1 MHWFIS
7 VRTTREWL
15 TGNAKKKEDTC
26 WTWYETQTNKLCDNL
41 FKPYHPPVPLK
52 LPRKTLITLTPTPIP
67 YDNKE
72 KEREREKK
80 IKTRGRWGDRWRD
93 RWRRDR
99 QKKEIFILM
108 FHQKRAS
115 ERLQRETKRLKRM
128 RSADKMVRSQALWNA
143 DSGRRH
149 FNLWLPFHID
159 SPTFVHLS
167 QFRFNI
173 SFSKFRW
180 LIPLCIWFSSIS
192 MILQHQDI
200 NLVPFIM
207 LPGNRSELNLVRWKD
222 INKNKKNKKPLFAT
236 TDAELVCVG
245 LLVFSDWGISKTLN
259 DIPVTRCCL

>member
-1 MHWFIS
+1 M
-7 VRTTREWL
+7 
-15 TGNAKKKEDTC
+15 
-26 WTWYETQTNKLCDNL
+26 
-41 FKPYHPPVPLK
+41 

-93 RWRRDR
+93 RRRRDR

-115 ERLQRETKRLKRM
+115 ERLQRDEKIEE
-128 RSADKMVRSQALWNA
+128 DKMVRSQALWNA

-200 NLVPFIM
+200 N
-207 LPGNRSELNLVRWKD
+207 
-222 INKNKKNKKPLFAT
+222 
-236 TDAELVCVG
+236 
-245 LLVFSDWGISKTLN
+245 
-259 DIPVTRCCL
+259 

>member
-1 MHWFIS
+1 MI
-7 VRTTREWL
+7 T
-15 TGNAKKKEDTC
+15 K
-26 WTWYETQTNKLCDNL
+26 
-41 FKPYHPPVPLK
+41 
-52 LPRKTLITLTPTPIP
+52 RK
-67 YDNKE
+67 
-72 KEREREKK
+72 RGREKK

-93 RWRRDR
+93 RRRRDR

-128 RSADKMVRSQALWNA
+128 ISTDKMVRSQALWNA

-149 FNLWLPFHID
+149 FNLRLPFHID

-222 INKNKKNKKPLFAT
+222 INKNKKNKNHYLPL
-236 TDAELVCVG
+236 LMQNLCVE

-259 DIPVTRCCL
+259 DIPVTHCCL

>member
-1 MHWFIS
+1 MI
-7 VRTTREWL
+7 T
-15 TGNAKKKEDTC
+15 K
-26 WTWYETQTNKLCDNL
+26 
-41 FKPYHPPVPLK
+41 
-52 LPRKTLITLTPTPIP
+52 RK
-67 YDNKE
+67 
-72 KEREREKK
+72 RGREKK

-99 QKKEIFILM
+99 KKKSSFWCSI
-108 FHQKRAS
+108 KKGRVKGCK
-115 ERLQRETKRLKRM
+115 ETKRLKRM
-128 RSADKMVRSQALWNA
+128 RSADKMVRSQGLWNA

-149 FNLWLPFHID
+149 FNLRLPFHID

-207 LPGNRSELNLVRWKD
+207 LPEVIEVNWIWYVEK
-222 INKNKKNKKPLFAT
+222 I
-236 TDAELVCVG
+236 
-245 LLVFSDWGISKTLN
+245 
-259 DIPVTRCCL
+259 

>member
-1 MHWFIS
+1 
-7 VRTTREWL
+7 
-15 TGNAKKKEDTC
+15 
-26 WTWYETQTNKLCDNL
+26 
-41 FKPYHPPVPLK
+41 
-52 LPRKTLITLTPTPIP
+52 
-67 YDNKE
+67 
-72 KEREREKK
+72 
-80 IKTRGRWGDRWRD
+80 
-93 RWRRDR
+93 
-99 QKKEIFILM
+99 M

-149 FNLWLPFHID
+149 FNLRLPFHID

-222 INKNKKNKKPLFAT
+222 INKNKKNKNHYLPL
-236 TDAELVCVG
+236 LMQNLCVE

-259 DIPVTRCCL
+259 DIPVTWCCL

>member
-1 MHWFIS
+1 MI
-7 VRTTREWL
+7 T
-15 TGNAKKKEDTC
+15 K
-26 WTWYETQTNKLCDNL
+26 
-41 FKPYHPPVPLK
+41 
-52 LPRKTLITLTPTPIP
+52 RK
-67 YDNKE
+67 
-72 KEREREKK
+72 RGREKK

-93 RWRRDR
+93 RRRRDR

-128 RSADKMVRSQALWNA
+128 ISTDKMVRSQALWNA

-149 FNLWLPFHID
+149 FNLRLPFHID

-222 INKNKKNKKPLFAT
+222 INKNKKNKNHYLPL
-236 TDAELVCVG
+236 LMQNLCVE

>member
-1 MHWFIS
+1 
-7 VRTTREWL
+7 
-15 TGNAKKKEDTC
+15 
-26 WTWYETQTNKLCDNL
+26 
-41 FKPYHPPVPLK
+41 
-52 LPRKTLITLTPTPIP
+52 
-67 YDNKE
+67 
-72 KEREREKK
+72 
-80 IKTRGRWGDRWRD
+80 
-93 RWRRDR
+93 
-99 QKKEIFILM
+99 M

-149 FNLWLPFHID
+149 FNLRLPFHID

-180 LIPLCIWFSSIS
+180 LIPLCIIWFSSIS

-207 LPGNRSELNLVRWKD
+207 LPGNRSELNLVRGKD
-222 INKNKKNKKPLFAT
+222 INKNKKTKTIICHYWCRTCVWGFWY
-236 TDAELVCVG
+236 LVTEG
-245 LLVFSDWGISKTLN
+245 FQRLSMIFQ
-259 DIPVTRCCL
+259 